1 MIPIGTNA
9 KTLASYE
16 THVADYIDG
25 TSQVVDGAHKAWIDA
40 ALADLPPDAKV
51 LELGSAFGRDAA
63 YMASKGYSVERT
75 DAAENFV
82 SYLRGKGFPARRF
95 NAITDQLD
103 GEYDLI
109 LASAVMLHFTRP
121 ELALVLRK
129 LCQSLAPQGRLAISL
144 KRGEGEAWSTEK
156 LDAPRYFCYWEA
168 AELEP
173 ILHAA
178 GLTRW
183 VIDDAVSERTQ
194 VGWLFVVAIKP

>member
-1 MIPIGTNA
+1 MTSIGTNA
-9 KTLASYE
+9 KTLAAYE

-40 ALADLPPDAKV
+40 ALADLPTTAKV

-63 YMASKGYSVERT
+63 YMASKGYSVECT

-82 SYLRGKGFPARRF
+82 SYLRGKGFSARRF

-156 LDAPRYFCYWEA
+156 LGAPRYFCYWQA
-168 AELEP
+168 AELEAFFG
-173 ILHAA
+173 AA
-178 GLTRW
+178 GFARW
-183 VIDDAVSERTQ
+183 VVDDGVFKQTQ
-194 VGWLFVVAIKP
+194 AAWLYVLATKP